1 MKKVLLSLMLA
12 MSIVA
17 AGNAATFFSSGS
29 PISFRTEI
37 INKDKLGPGASRS
50 PVCPPVVYID
60 DYTLSFESH
69 VDFTLQLVSLDDETV
84 VFETYVPSSI
94 SEVQLPS
101 YLTGEYELR
110 LYTTSFLFAG
120 YIEL

>member
-1 MKKVLLSLMLA
+1 MKKTILT
-12 MSIVA
+12 IVCILTL
-17 AGNAATFFSSGS
+17 AATTAIAGGTRIIFVCEHIHNTGIQH
-29 PISFRTEI
+29 PRT
-37 INKDKLGPGASRS
+37 
-50 PVCPPVVYID
+50 PVRPPVVYID